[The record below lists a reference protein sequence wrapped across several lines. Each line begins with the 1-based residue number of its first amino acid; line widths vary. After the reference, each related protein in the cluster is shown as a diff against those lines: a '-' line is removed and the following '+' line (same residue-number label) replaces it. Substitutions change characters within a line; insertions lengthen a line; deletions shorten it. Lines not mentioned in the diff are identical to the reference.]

1 MSLTSSGKSYAH
13 FIWYIRIN
21 DFTVAVCNSPKR
33 VNLFG
38 DFSSSA
44 QFFVFTG
51 VFVFLYCIGVLI
63 LYVVY
68 SDAYSNSVRASKA
81 DFIAS
86 VLIAVLWFIASAA
99 WADGVQQLKTYTDP
113 LNIIVQ
119 AQGADRQKSKPLTFP
134 TYGGVNASL
143 IFGFANIALWASS
156 LWFIWKETSWS
167 KRNDSLVET
176 SNVSGAD
183 GSSI

>member
-1 MSLTSSGKSYAH
+1 MSLTSSGNSFIH
-13 FIWYIRIN
+13 FIWYLRIN
-21 DFTVAVCNSPKR
+21 DFTVAPCNSPKR

-68 SDAYSNSVRASKA
+68 NDAYSSSDRASKA
-81 DFIAS
+81 
-86 VLIAVLWFIASAA
+86 
-99 WADGVQQLKTYTDP
+99 
-113 LNIIVQ
+113 
-119 AQGADRQKSKPLTFP
+119 
-134 TYGGVNASL
+134 